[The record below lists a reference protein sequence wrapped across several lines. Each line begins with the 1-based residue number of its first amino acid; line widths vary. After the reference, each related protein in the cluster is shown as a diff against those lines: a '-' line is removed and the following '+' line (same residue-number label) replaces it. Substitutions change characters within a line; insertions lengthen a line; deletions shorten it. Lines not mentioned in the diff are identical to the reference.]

1 MTHQLAIFYPQIK
14 GNWSPFVYLR
24 NQNKKIKKMNK
35 SLFHKKQLDDMSN
48 KQINKELQYYSRYN
62 LRKVT

>member
-1 MTHQLAIFYPQIK
+1 
-14 GNWSPFVYLR
+14 
-24 NQNKKIKKMNK
+24 MNK
-35 SLFHKKQLDDMSN
+35 SLLHKKQLDDMSN